1 MMFKK
6 LIGTK
11 SFYKSIIA
19 LMLPIMIQNGIMQF
33 VNMLDNI
40 MVGRLGTAEMSG
52 VSVAN
57 QLLFVFNLCIFGAV
71 SGAGIFGA
79 QFAGKKD
86 NEGVR
91 HTFRFK
97 IIFCSIIAILGIC
110 LFFFFGEPLINTY
123 LKGDGSIEDA
133 QLTLTYAR
141 KYLNVMLI
149 GLIPASIVQAY
160 ASTLRE
166 LGKPKVPMYAGI
178 VAVLVNLCLNYV
190 LIFGNFGAAKMGV
203 EGAAIATVISR
214 FVELLFVAIW
224 TRSHSIDTPFIV
236 GAYRS
241 LYVPVTLIKQIARK
255 GVPLLLNETAWALGM
270 AILNQRYSVRG
281 LDVVAA
287 NNISTTFFNVFSVAF
302 IATGGAIGI
311 MLGQILGA
319 GKTKEAYETSAK
331 LITFSVI
338 VSLGFGLIFFL
349 CASFIPYI
357 YETTDS
363 VRSLATELMKI
374 NAIMMPID
382 AFANATYFTL
392 RSGGK
397 AFITFLF
404 DSGFVWAVV
413 VPVIYVLSEFTAL
426 PIVPLYFI
434 GLGLPIFKCLLGFL
448 FVKNGSWAKN
458 IV

>member
-1 MMFKK
+1 MFKK

-97 IIFCSIIAILGIC
+97 VIFCSIIAILGIC
-110 LFFFFGEPLINTY
+110 LFFFFGEPLINAY
-123 LKGDGSIEDA
+123 LKGDGSIDDA
-133 QLTLTYAR
+133 QLTLTYA
-141 KYLNVMLI
+141 KQYLNVMLI

-178 VAVLVNLCLNYV
+178 VAVTVNLCLNYI
-190 LIFGNFGAAKMGV
+190 LIFGHFGAPKMGV
-203 EGAAIATVISR
+203 EGAALATVISR
-214 FVELLFVAIW
+214 FVELLFVAVW
-224 TRSHSIDTPFIV
+224 TRSHSADTPFII

-241 LYVPVTLIKQIARK
+241 FYVPFDLIKQIAKK

-270 AILNQRYSVRG
+270 AVLNQRYSVRG

-287 NNISTTFFNVFSVAF
+287 NNIATTFFNVFSVAF
-302 IATGGAIGI
+302 IATGAAIGI

-319 GKTKEAYETSAK
+319 GKTKEAYETSYK
-331 LITFSVI
+331 LITFSVF
-338 VSLGFGLIFFL
+338 VSIAFGAVYFIS
-349 CASFIPYI
+349 AGFIPYI
-357 YETTDS
+357 YETTDEI
-363 VRSLATELMKI
+363 RHLATSLMRI
-374 NAIMMPID
+374 GAIVMPLD

-404 DSGFVWAVV
+404 DSGFVWAVM
-413 VPVIYVLSEFTAL
+413 VPVVFILSQFTTL

-434 GLGLPIFKCLLGFL
+434 GQALPVFKCMLGFA

>member
-1 MMFKK
+1 
-6 LIGTK
+6 
-11 SFYKSIIA
+11 
-19 LMLPIMIQNGIMQF
+19 MQF

-52 VSVAN
+52 VAVAN
-57 QLLFVFNLCIFGAV
+57 QLIFVFNLCIFGAV

-97 IIFCSIIAILGIC
+97 VIFCTIIAILGIA
-110 LFFFFGEPLINTY
+110 LFWFLGEPLINTY

-133 QLTLTYAR
+133 AATLKYAR
-141 KYLNVMLI
+141 QYLNIMLI
-149 GLIPASIVQAY
+149 GLIPASLVQAY

-166 LGKPKVPMYAGI
+166 IGKPKVPMYAGI
-178 VAVLVNLCLNYV
+178 VAVVVNLCLNYI
-190 LIFGNFGAAKMGV
+190 LIFGHFGAPRLGV

-214 FVELLFVAIW
+214 FVELLFVAVW
-224 TRSHSIDTPFIV
+224 TRSHSADNPFII

-241 LYVPVTLIKQIARK
+241 IYVPMSLIKQIARK
-255 GVPLLLNETAWALGM
+255 GVPLLLNETAWAFGM
-270 AILNQRYSVRG
+270 AVLNQRYSVRG

-287 NNISTTFFNVFSVAF
+287 NNIATTFFNVFSVAF
-302 IATGGAIGI
+302 IATGAAIGI

-331 LITFSVI
+331 LITFSVL
-338 VSLGFGLIFFL
+338 VSLVFGAIYFI

-357 YETTDS
+357 YETTDE
-363 VRSLATELMKI
+363 VRRLATGLMQI
-374 NAIMMPID
+374 SAVAMPID

-404 DSGFVWAVV
+404 DSGFVWAVM
-413 VPVIYVLSEFTAL
+413 VPVVYVLSEFTML
-426 PIVPLYFI
+426 PILPLYMI

-448 FVKNGSWAKN
+448 FVKSGSWAKN

>member
-1 MMFKK
+1 MFKK
-6 LIGTK
+6 LFGTK
-11 SFYKSIIA
+11 AFYKSIIA

-52 VSVAN
+52 VAVSN
-57 QLLFVFNLCIFGAV
+57 QLIFVFNLCIFGAV

-86 NEGVR
+86 NEGIR

-97 IIFCSIIAILGIC
+97 VIFCTVISIIGIV
-110 LFFFFGEPLINTY
+110 FFHFFGDPLINAY
-123 LKGDGSIEDA
+123 LKGEGAPGDA
-133 QLTLTYAR
+133 VKTLGFAR
-141 KYLNVMLI
+141 EYLDIMLI

-166 LGKPKVPMYAGI
+166 IGKPKVPMYAGV
-178 VAVLVNLCLNYV
+178 VAVLVNLFLNYV
-190 LIFGNFGAAKMGV
+190 LIFGNFGAPQLGV
-203 EGAAIATVISR
+203 AGAAIATVISR
-214 FVELLFVAIW
+214 FVELLFVAVW
-224 TRSHSIDTPFIV
+224 TRSHSADNPFII

-241 LYVPVTLIKQIARK
+241 FFVPLSLVKQIAKK
-255 GVPLLLNETAWALGM
+255 GIPLLMNETLWALGM
-270 AILNQRYSVRG
+270 AVLNQRYSTRG

-287 NNISTTFFNVFSVAF
+287 NNIATTFFNVFSVAF
-302 IATGGAIGI
+302 IATGAAIGI
-311 MLGQILGA
+311 MLGQILGT
-319 GKTKEAYETSAK
+319 GDTKKAYQTSAK

-338 VSLGFGLIFFL
+338 VSLFFAAIYFL
-349 CASFIPYI
+349 CAIFIPYI
-357 YETTDS
+357 YDASDS
-363 VRSLATELMKI
+363 VRTLARDLMWI
-374 NAIMMPID
+374 GALIMPVD

-404 DSGFVWAVV
+404 DSGFVWAVI
-413 VPVIYVLSEFTAL
+413 VPIVYVLSEFTAL
-426 PIVPLYFI
+426 PIVPLYLI
-434 GLGLPIFKCLLGFL
+434 GQGLPIFKCLLGFF

>member
-1 MMFKK
+1 MFKK

-11 SFYKSIIA
+11 TFYKSIIA

-52 VSVAN
+52 VAVAN
-57 QLLFVFNLCIFGAV
+57 QLIFVFNLCIFGAV

-86 NEGVR
+86 NEGIR

-97 IIFCSIIAILGIC
+97 VIFCTIIAILGIV
-110 LFFFFGEPLINTY
+110 LFWFLGDPLINTY

-133 QLTLTYAR
+133 ALTLKFAR
-141 KYLNVMLI
+141 EYLNIMLI

-166 LGKPKVPMYAGI
+166 IGRPKVPMYAGI
-178 VAVLVNLCLNYV
+178 VAVVVNLCLNYV
-190 LIFGNFGAAKMGV
+190 LIFGHFGAPELGV

-214 FVELLFVAIW
+214 FVELSFVAIW
-224 TRSHSIDTPFIV
+224 TRSHSADNPFIM

-241 LYVPVTLIKQIARK
+241 FYVPMSLIKQIARK
-255 GVPLLLNETAWALGM
+255 GVPLLLNETAWAFGM
-270 AILNQRYSVRG
+270 AVLNQRYSVRG

-287 NNISTTFFNVFSVAF
+287 NNIATTFFNVFSVAF
-302 IATGGAIGI
+302 IATGAAIGI

-319 GKTKEAYETSAK
+319 GKTKEAYETSEK
-331 LITFSVI
+331 LITFSVL
-338 VSLGFGLIFFL
+338 VSLVFGAIYFV

-357 YETTDS
+357 YETTDE
-363 VRSLATELMKI
+363 VRHLATGLMQI
-374 NAIMMPID
+374 SAVAMPID

-404 DSGFVWAVV
+404 DSGFVWAVM
-413 VPVIYVLSEFTAL
+413 VPVVYVLSEFTML
-426 PIVPLYFI
+426 PILPLYMI
-434 GLGLPIFKCLLGFL
+434 GLGLPIFKCLLGFI